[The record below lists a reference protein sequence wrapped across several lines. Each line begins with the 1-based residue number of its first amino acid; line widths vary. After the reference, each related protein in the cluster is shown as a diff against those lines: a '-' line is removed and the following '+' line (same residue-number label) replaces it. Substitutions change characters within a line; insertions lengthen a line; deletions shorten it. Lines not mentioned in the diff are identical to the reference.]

1 MSRVLSGI
9 YARAHSLE
17 LFVNVNCGN
26 VGMEIVGMVSLP
38 SLALQTV
45 ICPQRFSGTRLGP
58 VQMSHYRSPLPAHC
72 PGLENVTTY
81 SKVCVFHFFFPG
93 RTKERQRGREQG
105 GQEGGSSETY

>member
-1 MSRVLSGI
+1 MSFVLSGM
-9 YARAHSLE
+9 YARVDSLE

-26 VGMEIVGMVSLP
+26 VGMKIVGMVSLP
-38 SLALQTV
+38 SLGLQTV

-81 SKVCVFHFFFPG
+81 SKVCVFHFFFP
-93 RTKERQRGREQG
+93 RQN
-105 GQEGGSSETY
+105 